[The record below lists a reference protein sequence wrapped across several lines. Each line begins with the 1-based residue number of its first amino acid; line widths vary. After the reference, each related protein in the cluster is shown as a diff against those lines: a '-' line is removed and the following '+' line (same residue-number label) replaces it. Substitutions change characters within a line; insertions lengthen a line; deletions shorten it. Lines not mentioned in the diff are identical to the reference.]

1 MPIHPTLPLNKTVS
15 IIIPS
20 YNRQVLL
27 LESIK
32 SILAQTYSQFEI
44 LVIDNHS
51 SDNTLRHLNTLKDKR
66 LRILSEPRKGAAFAR
81 NTGLKHAKGDILCF
95 LDSDDLWLP
104 QKLEIQLKT
113 LELCTQATMLYCQY
127 QEFFSPDTEGLNR
140 KLSSG
145 TLSLITLM
153 IHKQDFLKVGYFNE
167 ALQCGEFMEWYA
179 RALQLDLKVETLH
192 QTLALRR
199 IHSENSTRQF
209 SAKTYLQACKAI
221 LSKK

>member
-1 MPIHPTLPLNKTVS
+1 MLPLNKTVS
-15 IIIPS
+15 IIVPS
-20 YNRQVLL
+20 YNRQALL
-27 LESIK
+27 LECIQSIF
-32 SILAQTYSQFEI
+32 AQTYSQFEI

-51 SDNTLRHLNTLKDKR
+51 SDNTLHDLHALKDTR
-66 LRILSEPRKGAAFAR
+66 LRIVSEARKGASFAR
-81 NTGLKHAKGDILCF
+81 NTGLKHAQGDILCF

-113 LELCTQATMLYCQY
+113 LVRSREATMLYCQY
-127 QEFFSPDTEGLNR
+127 QEFFSTDTAGLNR

-153 IHKQDFLKVGYFNE
+153 IKKQDFLKVGYFNE

-179 RALQLDLKVETLH
+179 RALQLGLQVETLQ

-209 SAKTYLQACKAI
+209 SGRTYLQACKAI